1 MKETLTRIVF
11 GPRAAGEKL
20 PAPTVRTLPV
30 TDQLSESEWMIYVKF
45 GSRYGHRGSFYQ
57 NNFHPTVA

>member
-20 PAPTVRTLPV
+20 PAPTVRTTPIANRPDENQWAKEFKV
-30 TDQLSESEWMIYVKF
+30 
-45 GSRYGHRGSFYQ
+45 GSRYGHRGSFYE
-57 NNFHPTVA
+57 NNFRVTVA